1 MKKIKWIPLLLTA
14 LCSASAA
21 SCGKNDAS
29 GDMRDISTAQVV
41 KEMGVGWNL
50 GNTLE
55 ACGSWITGSS
65 VENYETAWGN
75 PVTTKEMIDGIAGA
89 GFKSVRIP
97 VAWSNMMAEDYT
109 IDASLIS
116 RVKEVTGY
124 VLDNDMYAII
134 NIHWDGGWISKA
146 DEDHD
151 GTLEK
156 YKSVWKQVT
165 AEFSDYSD
173 KLIFESLNEE
183 GVYENTWNR
192 YSNVGDKEKAFGLLN
207 ELNQTFVDLVR
218 ESGGNNAKRHLLIAG
233 YATDVDLTCDPAFKM
248 PADPQNRC
256 AVSVHYYTP
265 STFAILTEDAD
276 WGKARST
283 WGSTK
288 EINELNGYM
297 DKLKTTF
304 VDKGVPVIIGEFGTT
319 TTNKEPESVRLYLR
333 SVAQVAWDRGMCPM
347 LWDNGEHYDRSTCK
361 FRDEELLRG
370 LQTVM
375 QSQRA

>member
-1 MKKIKWIPLLLTA
+1 MNEQNPPCTGA
-14 LCSASAA
+14 QAA
-21 SCGKNDAS
+21 AR
-29 GDMRDISTAQVV
+29 MHI
-41 KEMGVGWNL
+41 GWNL

-319 TTNKEPESVRLYLR
+319 TTNKEPESIRLYLR
-333 SVAQVAWDRGMCPM
+333 SVAQAAWDRGMCPM

>member
-14 LCSASAA
+14 LYSASAV

-29 GDMRDISTAQVV
+29 GSMRDISTAQVV

-156 YKSVWKQVT
+156 YKAVWKQVT

-192 YSNVGDKEKAFGLLN
+192 YSNAGDKEKAFGLLN

-276 WGKARST
+276 WGKARSS

-333 SVAQVAWDRGMCPM
+333 SVAQAAWDRDMCPM

-375 QSQRA
+375 QSQRD

>member
-14 LCSASAA
+14 LCSASAV

-29 GDMRDISTAQVV
+29 GSMRDISTAQVV

-109 IDASLIS
+109 IDASLVS

-156 YKSVWKQVT
+156 YKAVWKQVT

-192 YSNVGDKEKAFGLLN
+192 YSNAGDKEKAFGLLN

-333 SVAQVAWDRGMCPM
+333 SVARAAWDRGMCPM

-375 QSQRA
+375 QSQRD

>member
-14 LCSASAA
+14 LCSASAV
-21 SCGKNDAS
+21 SCGKNNAS
-29 GDMRDISTAQVV
+29 GSMRDISTAQVV

-156 YKSVWKQVT
+156 YKAVWKQVT

-173 KLIFESLNEE
+173 KLILESLNEE

>member
-1 MKKIKWIPLLLTA
+1 
-14 LCSASAA
+14 
-21 SCGKNDAS
+21 
-29 GDMRDISTAQVV
+29 
-41 KEMGVGWNL
+41 
-50 GNTLE
+50 
-55 ACGSWITGSS
+55 
-65 VENYETAWGN
+65 
-75 PVTTKEMIDGIAGA
+75 
-89 GFKSVRIP
+89 
-97 VAWSNMMAEDYT
+97 
-109 IDASLIS
+109 
-116 RVKEVTGY
+116 
-124 VLDNDMYAII
+124 MYAII

-156 YKSVWKQVT
+156 YKAVWKQVT

-283 WGSTK
+283 WGSTQ

-319 TTNKEPESVRLYLR
+319 TTNKEPES
-333 SVAQVAWDRGMCPM
+333 
-347 LWDNGEHYDRSTCK
+347 
-361 FRDEELLRG
+361 LRG
-370 LQTVM
+370 TGGMGPGHVPDALGQRRALRPLHM
-375 QSQRA
+375 QVPGRGATPGLTDGHAVPACLNDHP

>member
-14 LCSASAA
+14 LCSASAV

-29 GDMRDISTAQVV
+29 GSMRDISTAQVV

-75 PVTTKEMIDGIAGA
+75 PVTTKEMIDGISGA

-116 RVKEVTGY
+116 RVKEVAGY

-156 YKSVWKQVT
+156 YKAVWKQVT

-333 SVAQVAWDRGMCPM
+333 SVAQAAWDRGMCPM
-347 LWDNGEHYDRSTCK
+347 LWDNGEHYDRTTCK